1 MIQPFFDR
9 NNNGK
14 LDSGEEIYTE
24 NPELLLILNNQPIQ
38 SFRPQVQ
45 ADRIGLRLP
54 PGTYRLDF
62 DPSGFPLD
70 WQTVNDAY
78 AVEVVAGSNT
88 LIQVPLV
95 LSYTLSGVVTDAQG
109 NVVAGARVEAISADG
124 EQRRFSVTNGAGVYY
139 LEQLPQG
146 TFTLF
151 INQEPA
157 QPGTITL
164 DEDAEP
170 FQELNLRS
178 P

>member
-1 MIQPFFDR
+1 L
-9 NNNGK
+9 K
-14 LDSGEEIYTE
+14 LY
-24 NPELLLILNNQPIQ
+24 N
-38 SFRPQVQ
+38 
-45 ADRIGLRLP
+45 
-54 PGTYRLDF
+54 
-62 DPSGFPLD
+62 
-70 WQTVNDAY
+70 
-78 AVEVVAGSNT
+78 
-88 LIQVPLV
+88 
-95 LSYTLSGVVTDAQG
+95 TLSGVVTDAQG

-146 TFTLF
+146 TFTLQ
-151 INQEPA
+151 INQQPA